1 MSAAPQCV
9 VITGAAEGIG
19 KALAAG
25 LAADGWRLHLCDVSS
40 DSLEV
45 MRLI

>member
-19 KALAAG
+19 KRWLPH
-25 LAADGWRLHLCDVSS
+25 LPLTDGAYTY
-40 DSLEV
+40 V
-45 MRLI
+45 M